1 MPNQLTLTQM
11 TTEVR
16 SGRVSPVELVEAHLR
31 QIDRLNPKLN
41 AFVSVFAEE
50 AREAAKAA
58 ERTRSGGRLHGIP
71 VTIKDSFDV
80 AGKPTLCGSR
90 FRLGHHAAADATA
103 VARLRAA
110 GAIVLGKT
118 NCPESLNNYETDNYI
133 TGRTNS
139 PWDLERTPGGSS
151 GGEAAAIASFCS
163 PGGLGSD
170 GGGSIRE
177 PAHFSGIAGLKPTP
191 GRVSAAGHFP
201 LISHPGGLLG
211 VGGPMARTAQDVLLL
226 FEVAAGYDTD
236 DPFSAPVPLRPPD
249 LGGLR
254 IGLMPQFYD
263 VPVQPAIHA
272 AVEKAARVAQQI
284 GFPVEPFRPRGLQR
298 AAELWWFFFGR
309 VSAPF
314 LRQMFAG
321 REQDAHWTG
330 TELMSLALQEPE
342 PTGRQII
349 ENLAVRDAM
358 RSALLREMREFPVLL
373 APACG
378 VVAFKHRERRWR
390 AGDREI
396 GLLEA
401 MAPLTW
407 VNLLGL
413 PAVVIPFDIT
423 ADGLPVGIQLIGG
436 PYSEELL
443 LELAVRLEQARG
455 PFPAPPMAGSHNRD

>member
-1 MPNQLTLTQM
+1 MPNKLTLTQM
-11 TTEVR
+11 AAEVR
-16 SGRVSPVELVEAHLR
+16 SGRLSSVELVEAHLH
-31 QIDRLNPKLN
+31 QIERLNPVLN

-50 AREAAKAA
+50 ARAAAKAA
-58 ERTRSGGRLHGIP
+58 EGQRERGRLGGVP
-71 VTIKDSFDV
+71 VTIKDCFDV
-80 AGKPTLCGSR
+80 QGQPTLCGSR
-90 FRLGHHAAADATA
+90 LRLGHRAGQDATA

-118 NCPESLNNYETDNYI
+118 NCPESLYNYETDNYI

-151 GGEAAAIASFCS
+151 GGEAAASASFCS

-201 LISHPGGLLG
+201 AISHPGGLLG
-211 VGGPMARTAQDVLLL
+211 VGGPMARTAEDVRLL
-226 FEVAAGYDTD
+226 FEVTAGYDTE
-236 DPFSAPVPLRPPD
+236 DPFSAPVPLRQPD

-263 VPVQPAIHA
+263 VPVQPAIRA
-272 AVEKAARVAQQI
+272 ALDKAARVAEQL

-298 AAELWWFFFGR
+298 ATELWWFFFGR
-309 VSAPF
+309 VPAPF
-314 LRQMFAG
+314 LRRMFAG
-321 REQDAHWTG
+321 HEQEAHWTG
-330 TELMSLALQEPE
+330 TELMSLALEEPE
-342 PTGRQII
+342 PTAREII
-349 ENLAVRDAM
+349 ENLAARDAM

-378 VVAFKHRERRWR
+378 VVAFRHRERRWLIGER
-390 AGDREI
+390 WI

-401 MAPLTW
+401 MAPLTP

-413 PAVVIPFDIT
+413 PAMVIPFDLT
-423 ADGLPVGIQLIGG
+423 ADGLPVGIQLIGR
-436 PYSEELL
+436 PYDEELL
-443 LELAVRLEQARG
+443 LELAVRLEEARG
-455 PFPAPPMAGSHNRD
+455 PFPAPPLAR